1 MESQV
6 EVEDMA
12 SVGVENEVMYF
23 TLGTWVK
30 VWLVR
35 GNADDDVD
43 VSMGLTTM
51 YDAIVVGEGVV
62 VTSTVFAGS
71 NSLTIFVATTVSIDG
86 GVLLAGAVTVLM
98 LSDV

>member
-1 MESQV
+1 M

-23 TLGTWVK
+23 TLGTRVK

-51 YDAIVVGEGVV
+51 YDGIVVGEGVV
-62 VTSTVFAGS
+62 VTS
-71 NSLTIFVATTVSIDG
+71 
-86 GVLLAGAVTVLM
+86 
-98 LSDV
+98 